1 MYEVEIETGAYTGT
15 IPHTGHQGY
24 WAGAFQSSH
33 RGHQGYW
40 AGAFQSSHRSETTT
54 DGRTFLQQALELDGR
69 F

>member
-15 IPHTGHQGY
+15 IPHT
-24 WAGAFQSSH
+24 
-33 RGHQGYW
+33 GHQGYW